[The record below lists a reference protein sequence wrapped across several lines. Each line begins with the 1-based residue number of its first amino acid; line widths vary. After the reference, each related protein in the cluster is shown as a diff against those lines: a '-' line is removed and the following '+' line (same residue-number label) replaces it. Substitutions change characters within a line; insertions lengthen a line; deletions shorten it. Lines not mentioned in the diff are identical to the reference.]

1 MNTITGNIVTIGKTV
16 NVSKKNEFLK
26 RDLVLDCSRYDEFTG
41 KKRENYVSMSFTQK
55 RCEDLNGY
63 QVGELVEVSFILN
76 GRKYEKDGQ
85 TRYITDI
92 IGYKVERK
100 GKGAPQA
107 APSAPQEPSAPQAQ
121 SPSVQPSI
129 SNEQTDLPF

>member
-1 MNTITGNIVTIGKTV
+1 MNTITGKIVTIGQTV
-16 NVSKKNEFLK
+16 NVSKKKEFLK

-41 KKRENYVSMSFTQK
+41 EKRENYVSMSFTQK
-55 RCEDLNGY
+55 RCDDLNAY

-85 TRYITDI
+85 TMYITDI

-100 GKGAPQA
+100 GQGAPQA
-107 APSAPQEPSAPQAQ
+107 APQEPSAPQAQ
-121 SPSVQPSI
+121 SPSVSPSPT
-129 SNEQTDLPF
+129 NEQNDLPF

>member
-1 MNTITGNIVTIGKTV
+1 MNTITGKIVTIGKTV

-76 GRKYEKDGQ
+76 GQKYEKDGQ

-100 GKGAPQA
+100 GKVATQE

-121 SPSVQPSI
+121 SPSVPPSPT
-129 SNEQTDLPF
+129 NEQTDLPF

>member
-1 MNTITGNIVTIGKTV
+1 MNTITGKIVTIGKTV

-26 RDLVLDCSRYDEFTG
+26 RDLVLDCSRYDAFTG

-76 GRKYEKDGQ
+76 GQKYEKDGQ

-100 GKGAPQA
+100 GQGAPQA
-107 APSAPQEPSAPQAQ
+107 APQEPSAPQAQ
-121 SPSVQPSI
+121 SPSVSPSPT
-129 SNEQTDLPF
+129 NEQNDLPF

>member
-1 MNTITGNIVTIGKTV
+1 MNTITGKIVTIGKTV

-76 GRKYEKDGQ
+76 GRKYENDGQ

-100 GKGAPQA
+100 GNVAPQA

-121 SPSVQPSI
+121 SPSVSPSPT
-129 SNEQTDLPF
+129 NEQTDLPF

>member
-1 MNTITGNIVTIGKTV
+1 MNTITGKIVTIGQTV
-16 NVSKKNEFLK
+16 NVSKKKEFLK

-41 KKRENYVSMSFTQK
+41 EKRENYVSMSFTQK
-55 RCEDLNGY
+55 RCDDLNAY

-85 TRYITDI
+85 TMYITDI

-100 GKGAPQA
+100 GQGATQA
-107 APSAPQEPSAPQAQ
+107 APQEPSAPQAQ
-121 SPSVQPSI
+121 SPSVSPSPT
-129 SNEQTDLPF
+129 NEQNDLPF

>member
-1 MNTITGNIVTIGKTV
+1 MNTITGKIVTIGKTV

-76 GRKYEKDGQ
+76 GQKYEKDGQ

-100 GKGAPQA
+100 GQGAPQA
-107 APSAPQEPSAPQAQ
+107 APQEPSAPQAQ
-121 SPSVQPSI
+121 SPSVSPSPT
-129 SNEQTDLPF
+129 NEQTDLPF